1 MRAVA
6 ESPAAVVPVA
16 RSPVRYEMDGL
27 AAPSPVPPPP
37 PRREAPK
44 SVLAKNLVV
53 ARLAIGLT
61 QQELAAAADVSR
73 ATIAQIE
80 TGCSDPR
87 LSTISDLAT
96 AMGIS
101 PLLLLTG
108 TPEVHAL
115 TALRGATDAP
125 IQVSPPDQARM
136 AHLANTG
143 MLKDRV
149 RAARIGASIARQA
162 GKKPPSVVAA
172 AIFSAVHPGPGTAVG
187 ALLGDLAQQAD
198 DDQH

>member
-1 MRAVA
+1 MH
-6 ESPAAVVPVA
+6 AATAPLPVTA
-16 RSPVRYEMDGL
+16 ATKPVRRDI
-27 AAPSPVPPPP
+27 AVSVPPAQSNA
-37 PRREAPK
+37 PRRESAE

-53 ARLAIGLT
+53 ARLAVGLT
-61 QQELAAAADVSR
+61 QQELAAAADISR

-87 LSTISDLAT
+87 LSTIVDLA
-96 AMGIS
+96 AAIGIS

-108 TPEVHAL
+108 TPEVNAL
-115 TALRGATDAP
+115 TALNTANAS
-125 IQVSPPDQARM
+125 IEVSAPDQARM

-162 GKKPPSVVAA
+162 GKRPPSVVAA
-172 AIFSAVHPGPGTAVG
+172 AIFSAIQPGRGTAVG
-187 ALLGDLAQQAD
+187 ALLGELAEPEAAPPGER
-198 DDQH
+198 H